1 MAESREVVIVGGGV
15 AGCSAAYFLSLAG
28 VKATIIERAGIS
40 SQASGFSAGGLN
52 PLEGS
57 CIPGPLSAL
66 AMTSFK
72 LHKELWANI
81 RSNTGVDFQSRIVSL
96 TKVAFS
102 EDEIPA
108 LQESVRLFED
118 AKEEGF
124 SGERL
129 SREEM
134 LALEPRLSEKLIG
147 GARLFGNAT
156 VNSLLYTQA
165 LAEAAQKNGTTVRD
179 SVARGV
185 RLDNGKVLSVIL
197 ENGEIACD
205 QVVLAAGPWSREAEQ
220 WLDISV
226 PVDPLKGEIL
236 RLELHGPAL
245 GGDFNGAGASVYP
258 RADGLVWCGTT
269 EVDEGFNKEPTEAAK
284 EKIWGAAKELIPDLG
299 FANLARHTAC
309 LRPVTPDYMPIV
321 GRAPGW
327 DNVYLATGAG
337 KKGILLSTGMGKAIA
352 DLMTSGVTDVPL
364 AGCEPERFTPSGRS
378 AGPAN

>member
-1 MAESREVVIVGGGV
+1 MAQSSEVVIVGGGV
-15 AGCSAAYFLSLAG
+15 AGCATAYFLSLAG
-28 VKATIIERAGIS
+28 VKATIIEREGIS

-66 AMTSFK
+66 AMASFK
-72 LHKELWANI
+72 LHKELWGSLRRETSI
-81 RSNTGVDFQSRIVSL
+81 DFQSRIVSL

-102 EDEIPA
+102 EDEVPA
-108 LQESVRLFED
+108 LQESMNLFED
-118 AKEEGF
+118 ARLEGF
-124 SGERL
+124 SGEWLHRSEL
-129 SREEM
+129 LKM
-134 LALEPRLSEKLIG
+134 EPRLSAKLIG
-147 GARLFGNAT
+147 GVRLFGNAT
-156 VNSLLYTQA
+156 LNSLLYTRA
-165 LAEAAQKNGTTVRD
+165 LAEAAQKNGATIQPG
-179 SVARGV
+179 VARGV
-185 RLDNGKVLSVIL
+185 RLDNGRVLSVIL
-197 ENGEIACD
+197 ADGEIACD

-284 EKIWGAAKELIPDLG
+284 EKIWGAARELMPELG
-299 FANLARHTAC
+299 HASLIKHTAC
-309 LRPVTPDYMPIV
+309 LRPVTPDYIPIV

-337 KKGILLSTGMGKAIA
+337 KKGILLSTGMGRATA
-352 DLMTSGVTDVPL
+352 DLMTAGVTDLPIE
-364 AGCEPERFTPSGRS
+364 GCEPERFAPSKLSES
-378 AGPAN
+378 AAN